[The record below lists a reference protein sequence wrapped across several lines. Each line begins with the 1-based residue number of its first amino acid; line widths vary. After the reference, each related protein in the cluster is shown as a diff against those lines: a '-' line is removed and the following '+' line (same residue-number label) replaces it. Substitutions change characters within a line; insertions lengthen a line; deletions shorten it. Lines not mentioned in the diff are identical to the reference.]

1 MSDTHPSRP
10 AGTLVGLGLI
20 YGSGAGSVIGLI
32 VAGGPGLALG
42 GAIGAGLG
50 IVAGA
55 CLEQW
60 SSQ

>member
-1 MSDTHPSRP
+1 MSDPTSSRP

-20 YGSGAGSVIGLI
+20 YGSAAGSIIGLT
-32 VAGGPGLALG
+32 VAGGPGIAIG

-60 SSQ
+60 ASK